1 MKSKKTAV
9 LLVILIISLFF
20 STGSALALTT
30 GSGSFTTDFRFNN
43 PGARALGMGGA
54 FIGLADDA
62 TAAFTNPAGLTILT
76 RPEFA
81 AEYKYTQYKTTGRTA
96 VMAGGGGG
104 VPSGAF
110 LEATTTNNV
119 SGVSFLSFAYP
130 TERATFTLFRHEL
143 VNLKTQFPPF
153 RSDWS
158 GDIKYN
164 AKVDTYGLAAGVKIV
179 KGFSLGLNVGF
190 SALDTYTIIPSST
203 TYYKFTDSKVHGS
216 VGLFWNPFSEFNVGA
231 VYRYGPEF
239 KYPYA
244 PVSGSAVYEDNLKIP
259 DAYGLGLSYRFFNAL
274 TLAADVNYIRY
285 SQMMKDY
292 KLVDTAVQAS
302 DYKMDDA
309 IEVSAGLEYVFPLAS
324 VPVAVRGGYRYSPFH
339 ERYYNG
345 PLAIY
350 RDLLPKGKDE
360 HSFSAGIG
368 AVLGKNIQ
376 VDFAGSWSDVKQDYI
391 MSLVYRF

>member
-1 MKSKKTAV
+1 MKSKRTAV

-20 STGSALALTT
+20 YTGSSLALTT
-30 GSGSFTTDFRFNN
+30 GSGSWSTDFRFNN

-54 FIGLADDA
+54 FIGVADDA

-76 RPEFA
+76 RPELA
-81 AEYKYTQYKTTGRTA
+81 AEYKYTQYKTTGNTA
-96 VMAGGGGG
+96 VIAGG
-104 VPSGAF
+104 VPSGVF
-110 LEATTTNNV
+110 LESTTTNDV

-143 VNLKTQFPPF
+143 VNLKTKVPRQI
-153 RSDWS
+153 STWS
-158 GDIKYN
+158 GDSTYN
-164 AKVDTYGLAAGVKIV
+164 AKVDTYGIAAGFKIV

-190 SALDTYTIIPSST
+190 SALDSYTILPGSPD
-203 TYYKFTDSKVHGS
+203 YYKITDSKVHGS
-216 VGLFWNPFSEFNVGA
+216 AGLFWNPFGEFNVGA

-244 PVSGSAVYEDNLKIP
+244 PPAGGNVYEDNLKIP

-292 KLVDTAVQAS
+292 RLADTTAGLQAS

-309 IEVSAGLEYVFPLAS
+309 IEVSAGLEYAFSLAS

-339 ERYYNG
+339 ERYYDG
-345 PLAIY
+345 PLETY
-350 RDLLPKGKDE
+350 RNWLPKGKDE

-368 AVLGKNIQ
+368 AVLGKNFQ
-376 VDFAGSWSDVKQDYI
+376 LDFAGSWSDVKQDYI

>member
-1 MKSKKTAV
+1 MKSKRTAV

-30 GSGSFTTDFRFNN
+30 GSGSWSTDFRFNN

-54 FIGLADDA
+54 FIGVADDA

-76 RPEFA
+76 RPELA
-81 AEYKYTQYKTTGRTA
+81 AEYKYTQYKTTGNTA
-96 VMAGGGGG
+96 VIAGG

-110 LEATTTNNV
+110 LESTTTNDV

-143 VNLKTQFPPF
+143 VNLKTKVPRQI
-153 RSDWS
+153 STWN
-158 GDIKYN
+158 GDSTYN
-164 AKVDTYGLAAGVKIV
+164 AKVDTYGIAAGFKIV

-190 SALDTYTIIPSST
+190 SALDSYTILPGSPD
-203 TYYKFTDSKVHGS
+203 YYKVTDSKVHGS
-216 VGLFWNPFSEFNVGA
+216 AGLFWNPFGEFNVGA

-239 KYPYA
+239 KFPTVYP
-244 PVSGSAVYEDNLKIP
+244 GSSAYEDNLKIP

-274 TLAADVNYIRY
+274 TFAADVNYIRY
-285 SQMMKDY
+285 SQMMNGY
-292 KLVDTAVQAS
+292 RLVDTTAGLQAS

-309 IEVSAGLEYVFPLAS
+309 IEVSAGLEYAFPLAS

-339 ERYYNG
+339 ERYYDG
-345 PLAIY
+345 PLVTY
-350 RDLLPKGKDE
+350 REWLPKGKDE

-368 AVLGKNIQ
+368 AVLGKNFQ
-376 VDFAGSWSDVKQDYI
+376 LDFAGSWSDVKQDYI
-391 MSLVYRF
+391 LSLVYRF